1 MTAND
6 SKSYLAYLN
15 KLQLKI
21 TIVIFLIT
29 VIFIIIL
36 SIKNLLMLT
45 ILLWLEKLRQILKL
59 LSLKLIIESELLS
72 IRTFLVMVTLK
83 IGQNKYLGSFLC

>member
-21 TIVIFLIT
+21 TIVISLIT

>member
-36 SIKNLLMLT
+36 SIKNLLTLT